1 MDPIMTLPPLRIL
14 LVEDNEHDRL
24 AFRRAFRKINQE
36 LKSFTYIVS
45 HDLKNPIT
53 YIQGFTSHLIENYGE
68 KLDEKGRLCLER
80 IKVSA
85 RLMEV
90 LISDLLLLSR
100 LGRIVGTFEVVSS
113 IEIVKN
119 VTSGLQDRL

>member
-113 IEIVKN
+113 FEIVKN
-119 VTSGLQDRL
+119 VTSCLQDRL